1 MFNNHFPVESFIKF
15 VPVHFLSCCW
25 LLLNT
30 WCCHRHAYLKNR
42 LGKQEKEVSAEFYF
56 LKFSL
61 LLLLVVRYVLH
72 HSLVT
77 PWTVGGQAPL
87 SMGFPRP
94 GIPEWVPCLSPGG
107 FSDPEIEPMS
117 SALADRLSTTEP
129 SGKPWYRESWEWKAG
144 RQTWIQSS
152 FSITKQKQTRTGIK
166 HISSKTKSV
175 WFKSWLDYH
184 V

>member
-1 MFNNHFPVESFIKF
+1 
-15 VPVHFLSCCW
+15 
-25 LLLNT
+25 
-30 WCCHRHAYLKNR
+30 
-42 LGKQEKEVSAEFYF
+42 VSAEFYF

-129 SGKPWYRESWEWKAG
+129 SGKPWYRES
-144 RQTWIQSS
+144 
-152 FSITKQKQTRTGIK
+152 
-166 HISSKTKSV
+166 
-175 WFKSWLDYH
+175 
-184 V
+184 